1 MRSTLVR
8 RSVLTASAVS
18 LVLLATACGSDK
30 AAKDEP
36 KDAGAS
42 AAASTPAAG
51 PAAKAKTAAELKPLL
66 VTQAEVADYLVKE
79 AAPDEVTGAAAA
91 YATTKAECRP
101 LAQAMSGAGAGKSAG
116 NAATKASSKPKQ
128 PAADASAEDKLK
140 AVKDALSVTVTMVGL
155 NSYDGKGA
163 DEAFAAVKAAGTPCA
178 AGYPGAS
185 ESETGKV
192 TKVTPGTAV
201 TAGDEAV
208 AYAVERE
215 VEGEKVATQLVV
227 VRKGNTLASFY
238 SVSPTTDAALPKT
251 LVDAQVKKLG

>member
-18 LVLLATACGSDK
+18 LALLVTACGSDK

-36 KDAGAS
+36 KDGKAS
-42 AAASTPAAG
+42 ASAPSDAAA
-51 PAAKAKTAAELKPLL
+51 AAKAKTAAELKPLL
-66 VTQAEVADYLVKE
+66 VTQAELADFVVKE
-79 AAPDEVTGAAAA
+79 AAPDEVATAAAA
-91 YATTKAECRP
+91 NASTKAACLP
-101 LAQAMSGAGAGKSAG
+101 ISQATSGAGAGKAAG
-116 NAATKASSKPKQ
+116 NAATKATAKPKA
-128 PAADASAEDKLK
+128 PAADASPEEKLK
-140 AVKDALSVTVTMVGL
+140 AVQDAMGSTITMVGL

-163 DEAFAAVKAAGTPCA
+163 QEAFAAVKAAGAECA
-178 AGYPGAS
+178 AGYPGAK
-185 ESETGKV
+185 EADTGKV
-192 TKVTPGTAV
+192 TKVAPGAAV

-215 VEGEKVATQLVV
+215 LDADKVATQLVV

-238 SVSPTTDAALPKT
+238 ALSLTGDAAQPKA